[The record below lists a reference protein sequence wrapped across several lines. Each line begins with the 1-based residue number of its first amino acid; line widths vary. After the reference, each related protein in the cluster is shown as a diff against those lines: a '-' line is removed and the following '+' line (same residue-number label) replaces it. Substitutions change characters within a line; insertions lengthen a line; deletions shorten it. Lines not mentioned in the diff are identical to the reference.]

1 MKLTIKCS
9 SSDYLCLGFG
19 SHFNAKIIGMST
31 LGQIKYLNDL
41 VHNPMPLSIIPHPFL
56 SLSDRMSFS
65 QRLENIIFTL
75 VEDFFINFIHYPLQ
89 VGELDGD
96 DSSNCEI
103 FILIKGKTLQQTF
116 CRGGKTFV
124 QADDEALGFA
134 CASQHPL

>member
-1 MKLTIKCS
+1 
-9 SSDYLCLGFG
+9 
-19 SHFNAKIIGMST
+19 MST

-41 VHNPMPLSIIPHPFL
+41 VHNPMPLSIISHPFL

-89 VGELDGD
+89 VGKLDAGN
-96 DSSNCEI
+96 DSSNFEI
-103 FILIKGKTLQQTF
+103 FILIKGKALQQIF
-116 CRGGKTFV
+116 CRGGKTFI
-124 QADDEALGFA
+124 QADDEAFGFT